1 MDILE
6 ALMAN
11 TGCTSSPV
19 KVSTDDSV
27 PELQSKHE
35 ESAGSFQPANK
46 NMAAT
51 NGTQTHD
58 H

>member
-1 MDILE
+1 
-6 ALMAN
+6 MAN